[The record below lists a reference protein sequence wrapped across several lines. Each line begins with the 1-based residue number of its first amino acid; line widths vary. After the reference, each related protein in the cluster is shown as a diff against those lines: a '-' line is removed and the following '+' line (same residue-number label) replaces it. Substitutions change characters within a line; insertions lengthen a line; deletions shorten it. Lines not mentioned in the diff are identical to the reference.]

1 MLEILGTLVSLD
13 LFKVMFCCD
22 LSKCH
27 GMCCVEGD
35 EGAPVDMEEIEKL
48 EESLPIVWDEL
59 SKEAQQKIDA
69 EGVVYPDREGDL
81 VTQIVNGK
89 DCVFVKYD
97 NISLDGGKTRG
108 PRCALCAIDG
118 AYRQGKFDWQKPIS
132 CALYPVR
139 LAKIGDMVGVNVH
152 KWDVCEPARQL
163 GKKLQIPVY
172 QFLKEPLIKRFGQE
186 WYDEICIAAEELKK
200 AGYLD

>member
-22 LSKCH
+22 LTKCH

-35 EGAPVDMEEIEKL
+35 EGAPVNIEEIEKL
-48 EESLPIVWDEL
+48 EASLPIVWDEL
-59 SKEAQQKIDA
+59 SKSAQQKIDA
-69 EGVVYPDREGDL
+69 EGVVYPDRDGDL
-81 VTQIVNGK
+81 VTQIINGK

-97 NISLDGGKTRG
+97 NISPDGGKTKG

-139 LAKIGDMVGVNVH
+139 LTQIGDMVGVNVH

-163 GKKLQIPVY
+163 GKKLQLPVY
-172 QFLKEPLIKRFGQE
+172 KFLKEPLIQRFGQE
-186 WYDEICIAAEELKK
+186 WYDEVCLAAEELKK